1 MQSAST
7 LTFEERL
14 LLRKAVGAIATSI
27 IGVFLI
33 FVAIWD
39 LNGNLWLG
47 VVGWIILQIVLL
59 LTGIPDRVF
68 PEGNWDWESWKS
80 WFIIPGSLFLTVT
93 ISLFF
98 VGGWG
103 ARFANVLRSPVAAT
117 YYSLRSGREV
127 SIRPIEATT
136 FHVPFLQTVAW
147 WVVDNTIYVETTA
160 QTADGKTVIANASAE
175 VSIDGGAR
183 SIEDLVRN
191 FGDQQRYKEAVKAAL
206 REQLK
211 AAIGIYTLETLP
223 KELTLEDLVGTNL
236 GLEGLDTRWSGKMV
250 VSDLHRYAN
259 SP

>member
-1 MQSAST
+1 M
-7 LTFEERL
+7 
-14 LLRKAVGAIATSI
+14 
-27 IGVFLI
+27 
-33 FVAIWD
+33 
-39 LNGNLWLG
+39 
-47 VVGWIILQIVLL
+47 
-59 LTGIPDRVF
+59 
-68 PEGNWDWESWKS
+68 
-80 WFIIPGSLFLTVT
+80 
-93 ISLFF
+93 
-98 VGGWG
+98 
-103 ARFANVLRSPVAAT
+103 
-117 YYSLRSGREV
+117 
-127 SIRPIEATT
+127 
-136 FHVPFLQTVAW
+136 
-147 WVVDNTIYVETTA
+147 VVDNTIYVETTA